1 MTSGELVL
9 QKSSEKHPN
18 CHKKEAKNSLATGG
32 SLFMLSGFKQPTVL
46 WSDILL
52 WEFNWKTTFQPK
64 ALVTDVISYLL
75 TSRFS
80 VVAIVESLQLKSC
93 FSLLLVELK
102 KN

>member
-1 MTSGELVL
+1 ML
-9 QKSSEKHPN
+9 QKALKN
-18 CHKKEAKNSLATGG
+18 TRFATKKQRIVCPPVCLR
-32 SLFMLSGFKQPTVL
+32 SGLKQPTVL
-46 WSDILL
+46 RSDVLL